1 MASLG
6 LLVQTACIWE
16 VTARKPGN
24 VHRYADFDDLTYRD
38 FLLSAAAIGPVFD
51 RAPGRPVG
59 ETVLDAIRATRQVVG
74 TNTNLG
80 IVLLLA
86 PLAAVPEG
94 RSIRDGLPDVLVNT
108 TVEDARNVYEAIRL
122 ASPGGLGEAPEQ
134 DVRQEPTRT
143 LREVMALAGDRDL
156 IAAQYGNDFFEVR
169 ELLAPGIAMAV
180 DRWGGL
186 EVAIVAAYLGELTD
200 GHDSLIVRKR
210 GMPAAEEVG
219 RRALAVFE
227 AGWPDTP
234 TGWEDFHTFDAWLR
248 EPGAG
253 RNPGTTADLIAASL
267 FLLLREGT
275 ITVPSPYPWSAG
287 WEHD

>member
-24 VHRYADFDDLTYRD
+24 VHRHADFAELTYSD
-38 FLLSAAAIGPVFD
+38 FLLSAAAIAPVFD
-51 RAPGRPVG
+51 RAVGRPIG
-59 ETVLDAIRATRQVVG
+59 ETVLEAIRATRQVVG

-86 PLAAVPEG
+86 PMAAVPPG
-94 RSIRDGLPDVLVNT
+94 RHLRDGLPEVLAST
-108 TVEDARNVYEAIRL
+108 TVEDTRNVYEAIRL
-122 ASPGGLGEAPEQ
+122 AMPGGLGEAPEE

-143 LREVMALAGDRDL
+143 LREVMALAAARDR
-156 IAAQYGNDFFEVR
+156 IAAQYVDDFTAVR
-169 ELLAPGIAMAV
+169 ELVAPAIAMSL

-186 EVAIVAAYLGELTD
+186 ELAIVAAYLAELAD
-200 GHDSLIVRKR
+200 EYDSLIVRKR
-210 GMPAAEEVG
+210 GPEEAEAVR

-227 AGWPDTP
+227 AGWPDSP
-234 TGWEDFHTFDAWLR
+234 IGWEEFHTFDTWLR

-275 ITVPSPYPWSAG
+275 ISLPSPYPWSAG
-287 WEHD
+287 WQHD